1 MVEEFFINQSN
12 RLLLKTH
19 TCRGGKFCGDLENK
33 MRVRYYKLSRITTF
47 YVNLRLKHAN
57 NYKSTL

>member
-19 TCRGGKFCGDLENK
+19 TYRGGKFCGDFEKGQTLKKGYILDPLK
-33 MRVRYYKLSRITTF
+33 MFVLVFCGAIF
-47 YVNLRLKHAN
+47 I
-57 NYKSTL
+57 